1 MARQSDDG
9 QSEVR
14 AVKATPATPRAEID
28 RPSFQRIKTNERLF
42 LEVVRQIEDR
52 IIDGDLKPGD
62 MLPAER
68 IMAEQFGVSRT
79 VIREATK
86 ALELRGLVEVQHGR
100 GVMVIRPSADS
111 VADSVVRYLKI
122 QESPIWSLH
131 ELRSILEVEIAG
143 LAAERRTEEDLKTLT
158 ELFRQ
163 MSDSLDAPNEYVAYD
178 FEFHRALAK
187 AAQNPLFPLVLE
199 PYVTLMREARRLGAT
214 ARDAPR
220 RSIEFHRPILDA
232 LKNKDAAAARLAMR
246 EHFAYVAEFIAEAEA
261 QRSKAQSAKNR

>member
-1 MARQSDDG
+1 MIVVKVPSTV
-9 QSEVR
+9 SR
-14 AVKATPATPRAEID
+14 ADVE
-28 RPSFQRIKTNERLF
+28 RPSFQRVKTNERLF

-52 IIDGDLKPGD
+52 IIAGELKAGD

-100 GVMVIRPSADS
+100 GVMVVRPSADS
-111 VADSVVRYLKI
+111 VADSVVRFLKI

-131 ELRSILEVEIAG
+131 ELRSILEVEFSG

-158 ELFRQ
+158 DLFQ
-163 MSDSLDAPNEYVAYD
+163 HMSASLDSPLEYVEYD

-187 AAQNPLFPLVLE
+187 AAHNPLFPLVLE
-199 PYVTLMREARRLGAT
+199 PYVTLMREARRLGAM
-214 ARDAPR
+214 ARNASR
-220 RSIEFHRPILDA
+220 RSIGFHKPILEA
-232 LKNKDAAAARLAMR
+232 IKNRDVAAARRAMR

-261 QRSKAQSAKNR
+261 NRAKASTTHR

>member
-1 MARQSDDG
+1 
-9 QSEVR
+9 VI
-14 AVKATPATPRAEID
+14 AVKGTATPKPDTERAGFE
-28 RPSFQRIKTNERLF
+28 RIKTNERLF

-52 IIDGDLKPGD
+52 IVEGKLKPGD

-79 VIREATK
+79 VIREAMK

-100 GVMVIRPSADS
+100 GVMVVKPSAEG
-111 VADSVVRYLKI
+111 VADSVLRFLKI

-143 LAAERRTEEDLKTLT
+143 LAAERRTPEDLETLDA
-158 ELFRQ
+158 LFRK
-163 MSDSLDAPNEYVAYD
+163 MLASVEAPTEYVEYD
-178 FEFHRALAK
+178 FQFHRALAK
-187 AAQNPLFPLVLE
+187 AAHNPLFPLVLE

-214 ARDAPR
+214 ARNAPR
-220 RSIEFHRPILDA
+220 RSIKFHKPILEA
-232 LKNKDAAAARLAMR
+232 IKQSDAAGARRAMR

-261 QRSKAQSAKNR
+261 EGSKPQSKAR